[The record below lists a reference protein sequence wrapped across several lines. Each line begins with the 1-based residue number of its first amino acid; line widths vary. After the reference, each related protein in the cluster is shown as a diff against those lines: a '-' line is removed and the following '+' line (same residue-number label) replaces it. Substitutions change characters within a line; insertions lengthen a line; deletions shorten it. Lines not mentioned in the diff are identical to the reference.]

1 MNRRWEIDA
10 LRGLMLVLMT
20 LTHLPTRLSDPL
32 GQPFGFVTAAEGIV
46 LLSAYM
52 AARVYAGI
60 AQKQGIGA
68 MHQAF
73 WRRALKL
80 YGCHA
85 LLLLFLFNEVV
96 SIGLRIDQLAVKNLA
111 SFYLAQPLTALLAGL
126 ALVYEPPL
134 LDILPMYIL
143 FMLAS
148 PWVLAHALH
157 HGWRGLLAT
166 SIGLWVLAQT
176 SATAEAYTL
185 LTTWAGI
192 AVPYRETGSFVTL
205 GWQFL
210 WMLGLWMGAGSARVD
225 ASPNAS
231 NLPKTP
237 STLGSYAI
245 DIGPLI
251 DLSALG
257 SGVSCG
263 LGIDGIGLAA
273 FD

>member
-1 MNRRWEIDA
+1 M
-10 LRGLMLVLMT
+10 
-20 LTHLPTRLSDPL
+20 
-32 GQPFGFVTAAEGIV
+32 
-46 LLSAYM
+46 
-52 AARVYAGI
+52 
-60 AQKQGIGA
+60 
-68 MHQAF
+68 
-73 WRRALKL
+73 
-80 YGCHA
+80 
-85 LLLLFLFNEVV
+85 
-96 SIGLRIDQLAVKNLA
+96 
-111 SFYLAQPLTALLAGL
+111 
-126 ALVYEPPL
+126 YEPPL

>member
-32 GQPFGFVTAAEGIV
+32 GQSFGFVTAAEGFV

-148 PWVLAHALH
+148 PWVLAHVAPWLARFAGNQH
-157 HGWRGLLAT
+157 WLVGVGSNERNSRGLHLIDHLGRDSRALSRNRLVCHTGLA
-166 SIGLWVLAQT
+166 V
-176 SATAEAYTL
+176 
-185 LTTWAGI
+185 
-192 AVPYRETGSFVTL
+192 F
-205 GWQFL
+205 
-210 WMLGLWMGAGSARVD
+210 VD
-225 ASPNAS
+225 A
-231 NLPKTP
+231 
-237 STLGSYAI
+237 GF
-245 DIGPLI
+245 
-251 DLSALG
+251 
-257 SGVSCG
+257 V
-263 LGIDGIGLAA
+263 DGRWQCAGGCKPECP
-273 FD
+273 